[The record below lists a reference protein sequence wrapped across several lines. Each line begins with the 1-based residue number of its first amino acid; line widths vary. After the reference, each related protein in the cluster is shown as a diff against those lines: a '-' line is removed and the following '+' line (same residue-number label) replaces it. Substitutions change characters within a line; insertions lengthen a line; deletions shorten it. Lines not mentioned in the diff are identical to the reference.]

1 VADDAMT
8 FNEIQPQEQLM
19 PYVDGFVIPVPE
31 KNIAA
36 YRKMAA
42 AAGKVWM
49 EHGALQ
55 YRECV
60 GDELAVEGMAP
71 WAKTIKLKPGETL
84 VFSWISYKSKTHRN
98 QVNKKVMK
106 DPRMNEMM
114 EGKKMPFDMK
124 RMLYGGFNVLV
135 DL

>member
-1 VADDAMT
+1 MA
-8 FNEIQPQEQLM
+8 
-19 PYVDGFVIPVPE
+19 YVDGFLIPLPE
-31 KNIAA
+31 KNVAD

-49 EHGALQ
+49 EYGALQ
-55 YRECV
+55 YRESV
-60 GDELAVEGMAP
+60 GDELAIEGMAP

-106 DPRMNEMM
+106 DPRMNKMM
-114 EGKKMPFDMK
+114 EGKKMPFDVK

>member
-1 VADDAMT
+1 
-8 FNEIQPQEQLM
+8 
-19 PYVDGFVIPVPE
+19 
-31 KNIAA
+31 
-36 YRKMAA
+36 
-42 AAGKVWM
+42 M
-49 EHGALQ
+49 EYGALQ

-60 GDELAVEGMAP
+60 GDELAVEGMLP
-71 WAKTIKLKPGETL
+71 WAKAIKLKPGETL

-106 DPRMNEMM
+106 DERIANMM
-114 EGKKMPFDMK
+114 EGKEMPFDMK

>member
-1 VADDAMT
+1 MA
-8 FNEIQPQEQLM
+8 
-19 PYVDGFVIPVPE
+19 YVDGFLIPIPK
-31 KNIAA
+31 KNLPA

-49 EHGALQ
+49 EYGALQ

-60 GDELAVEGMAP
+60 GDELAVKGMTP
-71 WAKTIKLKPGETL
+71 WAKSIKLKPGETL

-98 QVNKKVMK
+98 QVNKQVMK
-106 DPRMNEMM
+106 DERMNKMM
-114 EGKKMPFDMK
+114 EGKKMPFDVK

>member
-1 VADDAMT
+1 MA
-8 FNEIQPQEQLM
+8 
-19 PYVDGFVIPVPE
+19 YVDGFLIPVPE

-49 EHGALQ
+49 EYGALQ

-60 GDELAVEGMAP
+60 GDELAVEGMTP
-71 WAKTIKLKPGETL
+71 WSKSIKLKAGETL

-106 DPRMNEMM
+106 DERIAKMM
-114 EGKKMPFDMK
+114 EGKEMPFDVK

>member
-1 VADDAMT
+1 MA
-8 FNEIQPQEQLM
+8 
-19 PYVDGFVIPVPE
+19 YVDGFLIPLPE
-31 KNIAA
+31 KNVAA

-49 EHGALQ
+49 EYGALQ

-60 GDELAVEGMAP
+60 GDELDVEGMAP
-71 WAKTIKLKPGETL
+71 WAKTIKLKPRETL

-106 DPRMNEMM
+106 DMNAM
-114 EGKKMPFDMK
+114 GAPKDMPFDMK
-124 RMLYGGFNVLV
+124 RMLFGGFKTLV
-135 DL
+135 E